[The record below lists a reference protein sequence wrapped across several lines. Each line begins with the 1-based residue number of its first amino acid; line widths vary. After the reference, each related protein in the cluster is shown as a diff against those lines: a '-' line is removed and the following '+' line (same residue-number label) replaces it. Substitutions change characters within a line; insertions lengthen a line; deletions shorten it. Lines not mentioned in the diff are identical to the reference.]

1 MHAIPSTDT
10 DTDTNNSAEHTQIVS
25 PYVYVHYLNGV
36 NFIFFPFFFSS
47 KGKGRIN
54 WNLQLRNIISLDQVL
69 YILLLNIRQTER
81 ERGREREKEGER
93 ERQPALALSMN

>member
-36 NFIFFPFFFSS
+36 NFIFFPFFFFRARV
-47 KGKGRIN
+47 K
-54 WNLQLRNIISLDQVL
+54 V
-69 YILLLNIRQTER
+69 E
-81 ERGREREKEGER
+81 
-93 ERQPALALSMN
+93 